1 MNGRQRKG
9 RQALGLLLSLSL
21 TGTTA
26 AGRMV
31 LDPGVVDHVVA
42 GTNMRVSPG
51 AWARMDVALGEYRLE
66 VMSGEV
72 SVVFTADRQVMS
84 AGEIRLIPAGTAF
97 RLFNPGVG
105 PATLRISVLTMDQPN
120 GRRVVWW
127 GEQ

>member
-9 RQALGLLLSLSL
+9 RLALGLVLGLSLGS
-21 TGTTA
+21 TTW

-31 LDPGVVDHVVA
+31 LDPGVIDHVVA
-42 GTNMRVSPG
+42 GTDMMVSPG
-51 AWARMDVALGEYRLE
+51 AWAKMDMALGEYRIE

-97 RLFNPGVG
+97 GLFNPGTG
-105 PATLRISVLTMDQPN
+105 PATLRISVLTMDQPD
-120 GRRVVWW
+120 GRKVVWW
-127 GEQ
+127 G